1 MGLLTIAAGRTAIV
15 PDRLLPMAQRRMG
28 WVRRT
33 AFAYG
38 KVGVAT
44 YAGVWVSCFSAFF
57 TALQA
62 DILAATDALK
72 RVHGVAAA
80 VDSGIL
86 RRFAA
91 TADEALGAVSPTAG
105 NLALAWVLA
114 KLCKPFRLLATAAL
128 TPRLARAWRRMPVR

>member
-28 WVRRT
+28 WVT
-33 AFAYG
+33 YG

-62 DILAATDALK
+62 DILAAADALK

-86 RRFAA
+86 RRLAA
-91 TADEALGAVSPTAG
+91 TADEALGAVSPTAS
-105 NLALAWVLA
+105 NLAVAWVLA